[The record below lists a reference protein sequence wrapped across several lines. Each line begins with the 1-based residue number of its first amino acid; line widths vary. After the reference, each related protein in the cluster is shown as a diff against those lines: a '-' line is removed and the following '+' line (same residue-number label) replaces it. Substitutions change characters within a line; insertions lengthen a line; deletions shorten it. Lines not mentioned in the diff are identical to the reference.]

1 MRRPV
6 IPLLTAL
13 ILGIT
18 VGSLVNIPD
27 IPALA
32 ALLATIAALLFP
44 VVAGRKGSI
53 AFCLLISL
61 FLLGI
66 LNINLYLHPYCGRDD
81 ITLHAGK
88 DKLTVEGLVCNP
100 PRVLRNKTSL
110 VVNSTR
116 IIRDEN
122 VIPVHGK
129 IFLSV
134 KDNNRL
140 FKYGNYIRAKVKF
153 KEPHNFNN
161 PGGFD
166 YKRYLLYRGIR
177 LRGYISSPSDIV
189 IMRESAGD
197 YFRTRIERYRS
208 HLRELIL
215 ENAPFPEGSILRAL
229 VLGEK
234 EGIPED
240 IIEGFN
246 RAGVSHILAISGLHV
261 GIIAFISLIII
272 RTIMKSS
279 EYLLLRF
286 NIFKVSA
293 LFAVIPIIS
302 YAFIA
307 GLRISTIRA
316 TIMILCFLIALLA
329 GRGRDLLNILAF
341 AAFAILIIS
350 PASLFDISFQLSFMA
365 VASIILITPTLG
377 SMIPRRTGDGI
388 LRKGIISIILFMM
401 VSLSAMIGTYP
412 LIALYFNRVS
422 SIALLSNL
430 FIIPIIGFIVLP
442 LGILFIITAPFAPI
456 ATALIQ
462 IASFFIRISVS
473 IIDFLSS
480 FSFSNFHVTTPTVP
494 EIILYYLLIITALK
508 LLDVWRSKEGGTDHT
523 PGAVTESCFF
533 PVAATHLGKLYR
545 ANRSRVLALFLGSIL
560 LFFTVDAF
568 YTNIKAARQKYLE
581 VTFIDVG
588 QGSSTLIKFPG
599 GVTMLVD
606 GGGFYDRSFDLGK
619 YVVAPYLWH
628 EKIKKVDVMVLTHP
642 DQDHIGGLPYIAD
655 NFKVGEVWSNG
666 CESKNESC
674 RKLKK
679 IIMGKAIHHRIV
691 DKDTEEQTIG
701 GASIRILNPAKSVS
715 GRGLHFPD
723 SDYNNNGVVMKITFG
738 NMSILL
744 PADISESA
752 EAELIA
758 SGSDLKADI
767 LMAPHHGARS
777 SSSTPFLK
785 AVRPEIVIVSC
796 GPGNVFGFP
805 HSDVLDRYR
814 KAGTRVLRIDKCG
827 AVTIQTDGEKIETEN
842 YKSTES
848 SIRKWDS

>member
-18 VGSLVNIPD
+18 VGSLVNIPN

-32 ALLATIAALLFP
+32 ALLATIAALLFS

-66 LNINLYLHPYCGRDD
+66 LNVNLYLHPDCSRDD

-88 DKLTVEGLVCNP
+88 DKLIVEGLVCNP

-110 VVNSTR
+110 VVNATR

-122 VIPVHGK
+122 VIPVQGK
-129 IFLSV
+129 ILLSV
-134 KDNNRL
+134 KDNSRL
-140 FKYGNYIRAKVKF
+140 FKYGNYIRAKVKL

-166 YKRYLLYRGIR
+166 YKRYLLYRGIH

-189 IMRESAGD
+189 IMRESAGN
-197 YFRTRIERYRS
+197 YFGTRIERYRS

-229 VLGEK
+229 ILGEK

-286 NIFKVSA
+286 NVFKVSA

-350 PASLFDISFQLSFMA
+350 PASLFDVSFQLSFMA
-365 VASIILITPTLG
+365 VASIILITPTLS
-377 SMIPRRTGDGI
+377 SMIPKGTGDGI
-388 LRKGIISIILFMM
+388 FRKGITSIILFIM

-422 SIALLSNL
+422 TIAFLSNL
-430 FIIPIIGFIVLP
+430 FIIPIIGFAVLP

-462 IASFFIRISVS
+462 TASFFIRISVS
-473 IIDFLSS
+473 IVDFLSS
-480 FSFSNFHVTTPTVP
+480 LSFSSFHVTTPTVP

-508 LLDVWRSKEGGTDHT
+508 LLDVWRSKKGGTDHIST
-523 PGAVTESCFF
+523 AGTKGCFF
-533 PVAATHLGKLYR
+533 SVAITQFGNLYK

-560 LFFTVDAF
+560 LFFAADVF
-568 YTNIKAARQKYLE
+568 YTNIKTARQKYLE

-628 EKIKKVDVMVLTHP
+628 EKIKKVDIMVLTHP
-642 DQDHIGGLPYIAD
+642 DQDHIGGLPYISD
-655 NFKVGEVWSNG
+655 NFEVGEVWSNG
-666 CESKNESC
+666 CESKNESFRRLNEII
-674 RKLKK
+674 RKKN
-679 IIMGKAIHHRIV
+679 IRHRIV

-701 GASIRILNPAKSVS
+701 GASIKILNPAKAAT

-723 SDYNNNGVVMKITFG
+723 SDYNDNGVVMKIIFG
-738 NMSILL
+738 NTSMLL
-744 PADISESA
+744 PADISEYA
-752 EAELIA
+752 EAELVT
-758 SGSDLKADI
+758 SGSNLKADI

-777 SSSTPFLK
+777 SSSTLFLK
-785 AVRPEIVIVSC
+785 AVQPEIVVVSC
-796 GPGNVFGFP
+796 GTGNVFGFP

-814 KAGTRVLRIDKCG
+814 KAGARVLRIDKCG
-827 AVTIQTDGEKIETEN
+827 AVTIHTDGVKIEIEN
-842 YKSTES
+842 QS
-848 SIRKWDS
+848 